1 MHSGIKATDIKH
13 EMVGHLNDHAA
24 WVGVHYLET
33 FTPLAAFSTLYFNLE
48 LIIPFWRNLSSF
60 RIAIAL
66 MSSRPAS
73 NKVPTVNT
81 IVRCLLSELA
91 LLLFA

>member
-1 MHSGIKATDIKH
+1 MHSGLKATDIKH

-24 WVGVHYLET
+24 WVGVHYLEI
-33 FTPLAAFSTLYFNLE
+33 FTPPAAFSTLYLNLE
-48 LIIPFWRNLSSF
+48 LIPFWRNLSSF

-66 MSSRPAS
+66 MSSSPAS

-81 IVRCLLSELA
+81 IVRCLLSEVA
-91 LLLFA
+91 LLLSA